1 MEYFYSWV
9 RTIIFYMIFINFVTN
24 LLPGKA
30 YIRYIRLFM
39 GMILILLVLRP
50 LTGSLRLDEQLARC
64 FEEISFQNEAGEFK
78 GQLDQIEQQR
88 FETMIDEYEKAAS
101 FQAEEQLEKRGYRD
115 LKIRVSIDRER
126 DSPSFGA
133 VKEVEVSAGQKKEWE
148 MDSETAPDS
157 GENQRR
163 TEQTEYSEQEIRQVS
178 TQKNHIQIDLG
189 DRMEPDAGE
198 AEEKTLVDSGTEKS
212 IRKEIADFYGLEEGN
227 IKIKFRD

>member
-9 RTIIFYMIFINFVTN
+9 RTIIFYMIFVNFVTN
-24 LLPGKA
+24 LLPGKV

-50 LTGSLRLDEQLARC
+50 LTGSLRLDAQLARR
-64 FEEISFQNEAGEFK
+64 FEEISFQNEAGEFQ

-88 FETMIDEYEKAAS
+88 FETMIDEYEKTAS
-101 FQAEEQLEKRGYRD
+101 AQAKEQLEKKGYRD
-115 LKIRVSIDRER
+115 LEIRVSIDRER
-126 DSPSFGA
+126 DSPSFGS
-133 VKEVEVSAGQKKEWE
+133 VKEVEVSAGQTGEWE
-148 MDSETAPDS
+148 MDSETVPDS
-157 GENQRR
+157 GENQGR
-163 TEQTEYSEQEIRQVS
+163 TEQTEYSEQEIRQVA

-227 IKIKFRD
+227 IKVKFRD

>member
-101 FQAEEQLEKRGYRD
+101 AQAEEQLEKRGYRD

-148 MDSETAPDS
+148 MDSETAPEF
-157 GENQRR
+157 GENQGR

-212 IRKEIADFYGLEEGN
+212 IRKEIADFYGLEEGS

>member
-50 LTGSLRLDEQLARC
+50 LTGSLRLDEQLARR
-64 FEEISFQNEAGEFK
+64 FQEISFQNEAGEFQ
-78 GQLDQIEQQR
+78 GQLEQIEQQR
-88 FETMIDEYEKAAS
+88 FETIINEYEKAAS
-101 FQAEEQLEKRGYRD
+101 AQAEEQLEKKGYRD
-115 LKIRVSIDRER
+115 LEVRVSIDREQ
-126 DSPSFGA
+126 DSASFGA
-133 VKEVEVSAGQKKEWE
+133 VKEVEVSAGQTGEWK
-148 MDSETAPDS
+148 MDSETPPDS
-157 GENQRR
+157 GGNLERP
-163 TEQTEYSEQEIRQVS
+163 EQPEHSEQEIRPVS

-189 DRMEPDAGE
+189 DRREPDAGE
-198 AEEKTLVDSGTEKS
+198 SEEERPGTSGTEKE
-212 IRKEIADFYGLEEGN
+212 IRKEIADFYGLEEGD